1 MSRQKIK
8 LTRKIKGKY
17 LLERKIK
24 EDLETENTINS
35 QMHQIV
41 IVTKIHH
48 QRTQIL
54 TMVQHQNFQRKIC
67 PWMIIPQQASL
78 TSLLQKEINGNL
90 AKN

>member
-1 MSRQKIK
+1 M
-8 LTRKIKGKY
+8 TRKIKGKY

-24 EDLETENTINS
+24 EDLETENTIHP

-54 TMVQHQNFQRKIC
+54 TMAQHENLQRKIC
-67 PWMIIPQQASL
+67 PWMIIPHQASL
-78 TSLLQKEINGNL
+78 TSLLQKRIN
-90 AKN
+90 